1 VVAAP
6 HWLRPS
12 GRCSRSEPAWC
23 RGLAQRCRFRREPTL
38 LIVVPRDHDGV
49 TAGSRLEWFI
59 MELSFPSSMEPFP
72 VHRRRLEAVCRIAVS
87 EPKVL
92 GMLIGGSFAS
102 EDADPYSDLDL
113 QFVVEDEEVEA
124 SAKVMRR
131 VAERAGPVVA
141 AFFAEHVGLPHMLI
155 VLYRDLIHADFEP
168 VAISR
173 VGSRNAGLASH
184 VLWEWDGIVSS
195 ALPANYEETHAAD
208 LRWIE
213 GRMWTWSW
221 YVQTK
226 VLRGEL
232 YEALDGLQ
240 YMRDNVLFKL
250 LAMHRE
256 ERPSAARRVE
266 ARTGEWT
273 EQFADTLPVLS
284 RESMMKA
291 LRASMALYQALAD
304 PLLHRYGIEEG
315 RAARAVVLNA
325 LEAGLT
331 WNPPESNSLS

>member
-1 VVAAP
+1 MQSATMP
-6 HWLRPS
+6 
-12 GRCSRSEPAWC
+12 
-23 RGLAQRCRFRREPTL
+23 
-38 LIVVPRDHDGV
+38 DGV
-49 TAGSRLEWFI
+49 MARSGLESFI
-59 MELSFPSSMEPFP
+59 MELSLPSRTEPFP
-72 VHRRRLEAVCRIAVS
+72 VHRRRLEAVCRIAMS

-102 EDADPYSDLDL
+102 GEADPYSDLDM
-113 QFVVEDEEVEA
+113 QFVVEDQEAEA
-124 SAKVMRR
+124 SAKIMRR
-131 VAERAGPVVA
+131 VAERAGPMVA

-184 VLWEWDGIVSS
+184 VLWERDGIVSS
-195 ALPANYEETHAAD
+195 ALPGNYEEDHAAD

-213 GRMWTWSW
+213 DRMWTWGW

-250 LAMHRE
+250 LAMHRG
-256 ERPSAARRVE
+256 ERLSAARRVE

-273 EQFADTLPVLS
+273 QQFADTLPVLS
-284 RESMMKA
+284 RESMMKS
-291 LRASMALYQALAD
+291 LRASMALYQTLAD
-304 PLLHRYGIEEG
+304 LLLHKYGVEEC
-315 RAARAVVLNA
+315 RAARAVVLDA
-325 LEAGLT
+325 LEAGLA
-331 WNPPESNSLS
+331 WNPPESNLIMETRTDPFGSSSDEE